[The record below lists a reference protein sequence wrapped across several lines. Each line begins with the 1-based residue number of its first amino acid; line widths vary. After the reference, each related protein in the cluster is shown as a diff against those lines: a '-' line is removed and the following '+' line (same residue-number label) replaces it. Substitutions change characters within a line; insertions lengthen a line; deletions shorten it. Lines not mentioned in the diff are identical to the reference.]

1 MVPRPR
7 KSTCSAHSYPLAH
20 STGPTPPYP
29 PHHRGL
35 HPRTT
40 ANTSPLASQMSTAAA
55 AADVP
60 ALAPPPLERRKSAP
74 VDPSKLNNA
83 PAPLP
88 PQHVAPASPP
98 PPEPLN
104 VPGNA
109 DSAYLS
115 TGDAPVE
122 PPSHPT
128 VAETGTFATSFGHG
142 DGPVQGQLQ
151 RRESD
156 VKRRIIRL
164 ASFGGE
170 GLKIKPPV
178 PLPGD
183 AYAGEVDG
191 VASES
196 AIVETSVSAGAPS
209 SFDNYRL

>member
-1 MVPRPR
+1 
-7 KSTCSAHSYPLAH
+7 
-20 STGPTPPYP
+20 
-29 PHHRGL
+29 
-35 HPRTT
+35 
-40 ANTSPLASQMSTAAA
+40 MSTAP
-55 AADVP
+55 D

-88 PQHVAPASPP
+88 PQHIEPASPP

-104 VPGNA
+104 IPGGGGATA
-109 DSAYLS
+109 DSAYLNA
-115 TGDAPVE
+115 GDAPVE

-142 DGPVQGQLQ
+142 DGPTHGQLQ

-196 AIVETSVSAGAPS
+196 AIEAENAVSAGAPS